1 MVEVEYRET
10 AWFVIHINQS
20 DQRQY
25 WTNEGIK
32 EKQLYLNIGDQGHRA
47 TIENALTRP
56 GSFGLKSEDALHIV
70 TGMSSTVKD
79 NWENVFRDCGVP
91 EKIFPELKAVSF
103 SEVEKFNLTTGIP
116 FP

>member
-1 MVEVEYRET
+1 VT
-10 AWFVIHINQS
+10 QP
-20 DQRQY
+20 
-25 WTNEGIK
+25 EGIK

-56 GSFGLKSEDALHIV
+56 GSFGLTSEDALHIV
-70 TGMSSTVKD
+70 TDMASTVKN

-103 SEVEKFNLTTGIP
+103 SEAVSF
-116 FP
+116 